1 MRNPHD
7 LHEERLATTKSDGS
21 RIYLYPEEVKG
32 KWQNYRSLVYFFLIS
47 FYLVLPWTKING
59 EQSFLIDIGAREFF
73 IFGVHFYA
81 HDIPLLFIVL
91 AIFILSIGFLTAIFG
106 RVWCGWACPQTV
118 FIEAIF
124 RRIESLVE
132 GNSRKRMLLDKGP
145 INSKKILKK
154 IIKWLLFLFVS
165 LVISHSFLAYFVRTE
180 ELIKIVQNSPEANYN
195 LFFTM
200 LFICG
205 VFLMDFGW
213 FREQFCTIACPYGRL
228 QSILLD
234 KDSLVVSYDYNRGE
248 PRKVPESKDHADCIN
263 CYKCVTVCP
272 TGIDIR
278 RGTQLEC
285 IHCTRCID
293 ACDEIMDHVN
303 KPKGLIRYTTE
314 NQLQNN
320 NFKIIRPRIIIY
332 SIILLFFTSIG
343 SYLIYQSKNV
353 QVIFLRGTR
362 SPYQIVKNN
371 SGEKIVN
378 HYKVELFY
386 RDKKELKLSF
396 KTNLTAIEI
405 VSPVK
410 NITLQSGRKKMV
422 HVFFKFDKN
431 VLKEGSKNISVTI
444 YDGQKELITKEVALV
459 GPYK

>member
-59 EQSFLIDIGAREFF
+59 EQSLLIDIGAREFF

-278 RGTQLEC
+278 NG
-285 IHCTRCID
+285 
-293 ACDEIMDHVN
+293 
-303 KPKGLIRYTTE
+303 K
-314 NQLQNN
+314 
-320 NFKIIRPRIIIY
+320 
-332 SIILLFFTSIG
+332 
-343 SYLIYQSKNV
+343 
-353 QVIFLRGTR
+353 
-362 SPYQIVKNN
+362 
-371 SGEKIVN
+371 
-378 HYKVELFY
+378 
-386 RDKKELKLSF
+386 
-396 KTNLTAIEI
+396 
-405 VSPVK
+405 
-410 NITLQSGRKKMV
+410 
-422 HVFFKFDKN
+422 
-431 VLKEGSKNISVTI
+431 
-444 YDGQKELITKEVALV
+444 ITKKLLKTGLHLSIRVLII
-459 GPYK
+459 G